1 MRDWG
6 GNQPTESAFRR
17 LLNALTQSA
26 EYAVAAALLA
36 VVLIVAATWWVRS
49 NRKPEPAP
57 SLPAVAQTSSQ
68 AIADETAQREAE
80 EESAVRD
87 LQQNLESRAAEAERR
102 RQQQLQAEEDA
113 RRRSEEARA
122 REAEQARLAAEQ
134 AEKKA
139 APKTTVSKAPATTIA
154 KAEPA
159 PPAAAAAAPRVVARA
174 AAVDWSTCKR
184 PEYPPRS
191 VERREEGTTV
201 LQVSVSADGKVLNS
215 KIAESS
221 GFDPLDQRALRAVSK
236 CTFKPATTGG
246 VPEASSTQV
255 RFAWKLGK

>member
-49 NRKPEPAP
+49 NRKPEQAP
-57 SLPAVAQTSSQ
+57 SLPAVAQTSPQ
-68 AIADETAQREAE
+68 AVADETAQRQAE

-87 LQQNLESRAAEAERR
+87 LQQNLEARAAEAERR
-102 RQQQLQAEEDA
+102 RQQQMQAEEEA
-113 RRRSEEARA
+113 RRRSEDARA
-122 REAEQARLAAEQ
+122 REAEQARLAAAQ
-134 AEKKA
+134 AEKQA
-139 APKTTVSKAPATTIA
+139 TPKTTVSKAPATTVA

-159 PPAAAAAAPRVVARA
+159 APLPAAPRVVTRA

-201 LQVSVSADGKVLNS
+201 LQVSVSADGKVLDS

-255 RFAWKLGK
+255 RFAWKLGR